1 MSKIRKMAPFFPVAL
16 FAIAALSGCS
26 NDSKGE
32 KKVLRV
38 LNSEDYI
45 YECEQNEYW
54 CEDCEDYINRNLV
67 KEGEDDDEVIS
78 KLLIDNGYSPKV
90 METSEYITNIAENTP
105 CNSFVTSIFEKKR
118 LFYCHRW

>member
-1 MSKIRKMAPFFPVAL
+1 MFKIKKIAPFFPVAL

-26 NDSKGE
+26 NDSKGK

-54 CEDCEDYINRNLV
+54 CEDCEDYINKNLV
-67 KEGEDDDEVIS
+67 KEGEEDDEVIHYH
-78 KLLIDNGYSPKV
+78 LIN
-90 METSEYITNIAENTP
+90 ETHQVDFDEEES
-105 CNSFVTSIFEKKR
+105 V
-118 LFYCHRW
+118 